1 MIKILIAD
9 DHTLIRE
16 GLEKIISLEENMKIE
31 FKCRDGKEALEYIL
45 KNKIDVALLDI
56 NMPNLTGIDVLKN
69 IKSKNIDIKTIILTV
84 ESDRNTLFEAIEV
97 GADGYIL
104 KDSASDEIVEAI
116 NTVYSGEKYIDKSL
130 VSLIFSRIKSKEE
143 RICIFDKLSKRE
155 VEVLLYISRG
165 FSNKEIAEKL
175 FLSEKTVKNYAT
187 NLFFKM
193 GVHDRV
199 QAALLAVQNNIE
211 EYYKGKYEQ

>member
-9 DHTLIRE
+9 DHMLIRE
-16 GLEKIISLEENMKIE
+16 GLEKIISLEDNMKIE

-45 KNKIDVALLDI
+45 NNKIDVALLDI
-56 NMPNLTGIDVLKN
+56 NMPNLTGIDVLMN
-69 IKSKNIDIKTIILTV
+69 IKNKNIDVKTIILTV
-84 ESDRNTLFEAIEV
+84 ESDKNTLFEAIEI
-97 GADGYIL
+97 GAEGYIL

-143 RICIFDKLSKRE
+143 KTCIFDKLSKRE

-165 FSNKEIAEKL
+165 MSNKEIAEKL
-175 FLSEKTVKNYAT
+175 YLSEKTIKNYAT
-187 NLFFKM
+187 NLFLKIE
-193 GVHDRV
+193 VHDRV

-211 EYYKGKYEQ
+211 GYYKEKYE

>member
-16 GLEKIISLEENMKIE
+16 GLEKIIGLEDNMKIE
-31 FKCRDGKEALEYIL
+31 FKCRDGREALEYIF

-84 ESDRNTLFEAIEV
+84 ESDKNILFEAIEV

-116 NTVYSGEKYIDKSL
+116 NTVYGGEKYIDKSL
-130 VSLIFSRIKSKEE
+130 VSLIFNRIKSKEE
-143 RICIFDKLSKRE
+143 RTCIFDKLSKRE

-187 NLFFKM
+187 NLFLKI
-193 GVHDRV
+193 GVNDRV

>member
-9 DHTLIRE
+9 DHMLIRE
-16 GLEKIISLEENMKIE
+16 GLEKIISLEDNMKIE

-45 KNKIDVALLDI
+45 NNKIDVALLDI

-69 IKSKNIDIKTIILTV
+69 IKNKNIDVRTIILTV
-84 ESDRNTLFEAIEV
+84 ESDQNTLFEAIEI

-143 RICIFDKLSKRE
+143 KTCIFDKLSKRE

-165 FSNKEIAEKL
+165 MSNKEIAEKL
-175 FLSEKTVKNYAT
+175 YLSEKTIKNYAT
-187 NLFFKM
+187 NLFLKIE
-193 GVHDRV
+193 VHDRV
-199 QAALLAVQNNIE
+199 QAALLAVQNDIE
-211 EYYKGKYEQ
+211 GYYKEKYE

>member
-9 DHTLIRE
+9 DHMLIRE
-16 GLEKIISLEENMKIE
+16 GLEKIISLEDNMKIE

-45 KNKIDVALLDI
+45 NNKIDVALLDI
-56 NMPNLTGIDVLKN
+56 NMPNLTGIDVLRN
-69 IKSKNIDIKTIILTV
+69 IKNKNIDVKTIILTV
-84 ESDRNTLFEAIEV
+84 ESDKNTLFEAIEI

-143 RICIFDKLSKRE
+143 KTCIFDKLSKRE

-165 FSNKEIAEKL
+165 MSNKEIAEKL
-175 FLSEKTVKNYAT
+175 YLSEKTIKNYAT
-187 NLFFKM
+187 NLFLKIE
-193 GVHDRV
+193 VHDRV
-199 QAALLAVQNNIE
+199 QAALLAVQNDIE
-211 EYYKGKYEQ
+211 GYYKEKYE